1 MSNKI
6 PPKHGRARQ
15 YAALPFRGAPGHT
28 EVMLLTSRGTG
39 RWVLPKGWAEK
50 GKTGPA
56 MAAKE
61 AMEEGGILG
70 EVGPWRVARYEYSK
84 DGIDLRV
91 DVFPLVVET
100 LLDDWPE
107 RAERTRQWFT
117 LAQAA
122 MEVDEGGLVELFLRL
137 SAEDIEVA
145 DAAVGPPMSSSRA
158 LNYGR

>member
-1 MSNKI
+1 MPPKI

-28 EVMLLTSRGTG
+28 EVVLLTSRGTG

-50 GKTGPA
+50 GMTGPA

-61 AMEEGGILG
+61 AMEEGGIIG
-70 EVGPWRVARYEYSK
+70 EVGAKRIARYEYAK

-91 DVFPLVVET
+91 DVFPLAVNN

-107 RAERTRQWFT
+107 HAERTRQWFT
-117 LAQAA
+117 LSQAA
-122 MEVDEGGLVELFLRL
+122 MQVDEGGLVELFLRL
-137 SAEDIEVA
+137 SAEDIEAADVA
-145 DAAVGPPMSSSRA
+145 VAPAISSGYR
-158 LNYGR
+158 